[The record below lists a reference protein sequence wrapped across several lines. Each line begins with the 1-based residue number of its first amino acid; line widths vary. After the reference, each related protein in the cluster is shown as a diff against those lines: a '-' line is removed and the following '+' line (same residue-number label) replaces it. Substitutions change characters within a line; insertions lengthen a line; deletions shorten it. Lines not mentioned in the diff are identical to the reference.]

1 MNYIKEMNAFYNQIE
16 INPLSSSAVALWH
29 TLMHINNKTGWKQTF
44 TVATGVLR
52 IKAGLKDSAFKRA
65 RIELQEKGYI
75 SFQSRGGN
83 QAAQYEMHS
92 LLYTCQ
98 SNELEEKPQETNPAK
113 KQHSTESEALTFYI
127 ENFGDVRPYI
137 TEEVLEWIANSG
149 EALVKEAMK
158 NALDKNKNNW
168 GYVKGILQSWSKKGI
183 TNVEETKQEKSTFTK
198 QTKQKK
204 AQTYTAKIEEVPGWY
219 RNLKKQPI
227 PEKPVSE
234 EEGQVDVSLMLQNY
248 KKQKEL
254 GRMTAQS
261 QAIV

>member
-44 TVATGVLR
+44 TVAAGVLR

-65 RIELQEKGYI
+65 RIELHEKDYL

-83 QAAQYEMHS
+83 LAAQYEMHS
-92 LLYTCQ
+92 LLFTSQ
-98 SNELEEKPQETNPAK
+98 SKEVEDKPQETNHAK

-137 TEEVLEWIANSG
+137 TEEVLEWVANSG

-158 NALDKNKNNW
+158 NALDKNKDNW
-168 GYVKGILQSWSKKGI
+168 GYVKGILQSWSTKGI
-183 TNVEETKQEKSTFTK
+183 TNVEETKQEKATFKK
-198 QTKQKK
+198 QRKQKTP
-204 AQTYTAKIEEVPGWY
+204 QTNTSKKEIVPGWFA
-219 RNLKKQPI
+219 NLKKKPI

-234 EEGQVDVSLMLQNY
+234 EVEEDVSLMLQNY

-254 GRMTAQS
+254 ERMTAQS
-261 QAIV
+261 QAIL

>member
-44 TVATGVLR
+44 TVAAGVLR

-75 SFQSRGGN
+75 TFQSMGGN
-83 QAAQYEMHS
+83 QAARYKLHS
-92 LLYTCQ
+92 LLFTSQ
-98 SNELEEKPQETNPAK
+98 SKEVEDKPEEINCAQ
-113 KQHSTESEALTFYI
+113 KQHSTETEALTFYI

-137 TEEVLEWIANSG
+137 TEEVLEWVANSG

-158 NALDKNKNNW
+158 NALDKNKDNW
-168 GYVKGILQSWSKKGI
+168 GYVKGILQSWSNKGI
-183 TNVEETKQEKSTFTK
+183 TNVEETKQEKANFKK
-198 QTKQKK
+198 QRKQKT
-204 AQTYTAKIEEVPGWY
+204 AQTYTGKKEEVPGWFA
-219 RNLKKQPI
+219 KQKEQPVL
-227 PEKPVSE
+227 EKPVSE
-234 EEGQVDVSLMLQNY
+234 EEQVDVSLLLKNY

-254 GRMTAQS
+254 ERMCVTA
-261 QAIV
+261 